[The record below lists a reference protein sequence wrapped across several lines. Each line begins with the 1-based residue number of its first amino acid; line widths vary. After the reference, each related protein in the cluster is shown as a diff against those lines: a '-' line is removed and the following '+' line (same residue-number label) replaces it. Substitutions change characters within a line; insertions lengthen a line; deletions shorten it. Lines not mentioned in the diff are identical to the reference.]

1 MGKAIEDGENTKA
14 WSESWIN
21 PFADLIP
28 SGSVLLQDQD
38 MMVSD
43 LLSRETKKW
52 NKALVERLFPELTEY
67 ILSIRVS
74 TTCVRDSFI
83 WTQ

>member
-21 PFADLIP
+21 PSAYLIP